1 MARPE
6 LRVPGR
12 AAPGP
17 GPRAAATSPDRRGLE
32 ALLRWR
38 TRFLPRL
45 APAQTVRAAR
55 LLPVMLH
62 TSFDRAG
69 LREDAPGVAGLSYR
83 RGWSALARDFGLP
96 PPFKAQRATPLVE
109 AVLLQ
114 LGAEG
119 PEAVVLLPAGL
130 KPADKGWVESRTE
143 LACGALATAG
153 VRLRWRTADAWG
165 LGLDQVAL
173 ARLALFG
180 GLTGGDVSPAS
191 WAVLEAAARRAAEPA
206 TWSALARAAPTPF
219 SSLALTLLGAVT
231 ATTPLEA
238 VRRLLAAGYAARRL
252 ADPEALLAAWAAEDG
267 PHGPLLGAALAL
279 ERPTAAGQA
288 PLSTAEV
295 LELGGRLALAAAR
308 AVRIGRRGLTHEALT
323 AWREALGAG
332 VPLALRPALAAR
344 LTAGGL
350 PRTATGRSRGIHE
363 IRLPGGAALGRGATP
378 VQARVRAL
386 ALLASAAP
394 EPVMAQAEAPW
405 SALVGRLGRRRAER
419 TSLLVVEPAI
429 PSGPP
434 FDPLNRGPDRALG
447 FPGALLVRFAP
458 GRRPSGRVLTG
469 DEAVAHLVE
478 AARLGSAIEV
488 ISARAE
494 AQPVAA
500 RLAQLVAFSREAK
513 PDLPVAM
520 EAGGRVILST
530 EPRLRHYRLD
540 RFMAR
545 PRVHRPDPDAPDL
558 ALSPGERRPAG
569 LAGPSLIEC
578 RAALVDGAR
587 ASVLYADARKGW
599 LREVVYLSELEEHL
613 AESRLVLQQAD
624 PAALLAV
631 RLTDELEPA
640 LRRGGRPG
648 PTLRMA
654 VRGALPHHLEVEVGG
669 ERFGG
674 AGGLPGW
681 RAAGLAV
688 LARWPT
694 GNGARLGVSAVTV
707 RGPVGRAA
715 GLLAL
720 YARSVAVRRVRSF
733 LVRELQA
740 LSARQNVP
748 KG

>member
-1 MARPE
+1 MANME
-6 LRVPGR
+6 LRADGR
-12 AAPGP
+12 ASPGQP
-17 GPRAAATSPDRRGLE
+17 TATAAAAPDRRGLE

-38 TRFLPRL
+38 TRYLPRL
-45 APAQTVRAAR
+45 APARVVRAAR

-119 PEAVVLLPAGL
+119 LEAVLLLPPGIKA
-130 KPADKGWVESRTE
+130 ADRVWVESRAE
-143 LACGALATAG
+143 LAAGALATAG
-153 VRLRWRTADAWG
+153 ARLRWRSVDAWG

-180 GLTGGDVSPAS
+180 GLTGGDVSPAA
-191 WAVLEAAARRAAEPA
+191 WAVMEAAARRPTDPA
-206 TWSALARAAPTPF
+206 TWSALARGAPTPF
-219 SSLALTLLGAVT
+219 CALALTLQGSAT
-231 ATTPLEA
+231 ATSPLEA
-238 VRRLLAAGYAARRL
+238 LRRLLAGGAPAREL
-252 ADPEALLAAWAAEDG
+252 ADPEALCAAWAAAEG
-267 PHGPLLGAALAL
+267 PHGPALAAALTL
-279 ERPTAAGQA
+279 TRPLATGRA
-288 PLSTAEV
+288 PASTVEV
-295 LELGGRLALAAAR
+295 LELAGTLALASAR
-308 AVRIGRRGLTHEALT
+308 AVRRGRRGLPPDEVS

-332 VPLALRPALAAR
+332 LPSALRPALAAR
-344 LTAGGL
+344 LTAVGL
-350 PRTATGRSRGIHE
+350 PRTAVGRVRGVHE
-363 IRLPGGAALGRGATP
+363 IRLPGGGTLGRGASP

-394 EPVMAQAEAPW
+394 EPVMEQAEAPW
-405 SALVGRLGRRRAER
+405 RALVGRLARRRGER
-419 TSLLVVEPAI
+419 TSLLVVEPAG

-434 FDPLNRGPDRALG
+434 FDPLNRGPTRSLG

-469 DEAVAHLVE
+469 DEAVAHLV
-478 AARLGSAIEV
+478 ATSRAGGAIEV
-488 ISARAE
+488 IGSRAE
-494 AQPVAA
+494 AQPVAV
-500 RLAQLVAFSREAK
+500 RLAQIVAFSKEDR
-513 PDLPVAM
+513 PGMPVAM
-520 EAGGRVILST
+520 EAGGQVILSGGAR
-530 EPRLRHYRLD
+530 PRRFKLD

-569 LAGPSLIEC
+569 LSGPALIEC
-578 RAALVDGAR
+578 RAALVDATR
-587 ASVLYADARKGW
+587 ASILYADARCGW
-599 LREVVYLSELEEHL
+599 LREVVALSELEEHL

-624 PAALLAV
+624 RAALLAV
-631 RLTDELEPA
+631 RLTDDLEPA
-640 LRRGGRPG
+640 LRRVGRSG
-648 PTLRMA
+648 TSLRLA

-669 ERFGG
+669 ERYGG
-674 AGGLPGW
+674 TDGLAGW
-681 RAAGLAV
+681 RAAGLAA
-688 LARWPT
+688 LARWPR
-694 GNGARLGVSAVTV
+694 GAGSRLGVSAVTV
-707 RGPVGRAA
+707 RTPTGRAA

-740 LSARQNVP
+740 LSAGQNVP